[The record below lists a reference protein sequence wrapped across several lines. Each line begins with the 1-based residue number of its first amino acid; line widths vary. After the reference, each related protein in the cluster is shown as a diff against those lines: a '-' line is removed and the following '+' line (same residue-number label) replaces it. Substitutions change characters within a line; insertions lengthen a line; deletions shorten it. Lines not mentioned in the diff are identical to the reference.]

1 MGPQRV
7 GYGKTAMV
15 PVMPNPI
22 TRRLLRFAE
31 NLRFPQLTG
40 ILVAVFVIDLI
51 TPDPL
56 PFVDE
61 IILGLLSLLF
71 ASWRSQHKGPP
82 D

>member
-1 MGPQRV
+1 
-7 GYGKTAMV
+7 MV

-40 ILVAVFVIDLI
+40 ILAAVFVIDLI

-71 ASWRSQHKGPP
+71 ANLRSPHKHGK
-82 D
+82 